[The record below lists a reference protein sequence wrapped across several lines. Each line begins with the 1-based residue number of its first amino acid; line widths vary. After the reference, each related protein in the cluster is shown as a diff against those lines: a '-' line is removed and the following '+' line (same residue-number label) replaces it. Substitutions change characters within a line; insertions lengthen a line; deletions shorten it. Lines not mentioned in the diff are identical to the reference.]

1 MFTPPKS
8 IAGIANTCVRTAS
21 LFAIALA
28 LHLVVGNQ
36 LSALQLHP
44 ASINAALRAR
54 GWSTTGCSA
63 SASANFYVST
73 SGNDNNNGS
82 ESSPWRTI
90 SAAGSRVGP
99 GSIVHVAPG
108 TYAEAPYITVSGQPS
123 ARICFISDV
132 RWGAKIT
139 GTPTEN
145 YGVAVMG
152 NYFDVDGFDITNIN
166 PSGHLGIISQGSFN
180 QIVGNRVHDVAP
192 IGGTDGV
199 GGAGIMIGDITK
211 HDNNVLQNVIYN
223 IGNFNVNWASIHN
236 IYYENKYGLIAN
248 NISFRSQGCGI
259 QLWHNAGHLVIA
271 NNTIFNNQLCGIVI
285 GADDTPVGA
294 VDDYNITV
302 NNIVVY
308 NGSLGAHYGIVEIGH
323 TGTHNQYLNNLV
335 WENVPGN
342 FLLLNGVVD
351 KNTVTADPGFVN
363 YQPDGTGNY
372 HLLPTSPAVNTGTS
386 YGAPKT
392 DFDDGPRPIG
402 PAWDIGAYEE
412 GSTPGTWPWFWILT
426 H

>member
-8 IAGIANTCVRTAS
+8 IAGITNTCVRTAFLFVIALTLHLLLVGQS
-21 LFAIALA
+21 FAI
-28 LHLVVGNQ
+28 
-36 LSALQLHP
+36 QLHP
-44 ASINAALRAR
+44 AGIETALRR
-54 GWSTTGCSA
+54 TRLTSTGCSV
-63 SASANFYVST
+63 SGSANFYVST
-73 SGNDNNNGS
+73 NGNDNNNGS
-82 ESSPWRTI
+82 QSSPWRTI

-108 TYAEAPYITVSGQPS
+108 TYAEAPYISVSGQAG
-123 ARICFISDV
+123 ARICFVSDV

-139 GTPTEN
+139 GTATEN
-145 YGVAVMG
+145 YGIAVMG
-152 NYFDVDGFDITNIN
+152 DYFDVDGFDITNIN
-166 PSGHLGIISQGSFN
+166 PSGHLGIISQGSYN
-180 QIVGNRVHDVAP
+180 QVVGNRVHDVAP
-192 IGGTDGV
+192 IGGADGV
-199 GGAGIMIGDITK
+199 GGAGIMIGDTSK

-294 VDDYNITV
+294 VDDYNLTV

-308 NGSLGAHYGIVEIGH
+308 NGNLGAHYGIVEIGH

-351 KNTVTADPGFVN
+351 KNTITADPGFVN
-363 YQPDGTGNY
+363 YQPGGTGNY
-372 HLLPTSPAVNTGTS
+372 HLLPTSPAVNAGTTD
-386 YGAPKT
+386 GAPMT

-412 GSTPGTWPWFWILT
+412 GSTRGIWPWFWILT
-426 H
+426 P